1 MTEQLKEIGQR
12 LMALRDVCE
21 LTPEQAAEKLELP
34 VEEYLAYEKGEA
46 DFSFGFLY
54 NAATLFGVDVLDILS
69 GESPKLSMCTVV
81 RAGKGFDMTRNKA
94 YDYKHLALTFRG
106 KKAEPMI
113 VTVEPSDK
121 APHKNSHEG
130 QEFNYLLAG
139 NMRFFLGDTVYDL
152 SEGDSVYF
160 DSSLPHAMQ
169 VLGDKPAK
177 FLAIVMKG

>member
-21 LTPEQAAEKLELP
+21 LTPEQAAEKLEIST
-34 VEEYLAYEKGEA
+34 EEYLAYERGEL
-46 DFSFGFLY
+46 DFSFSFLY
-54 NAATLFGVDVLDILS
+54 NAAGVFGVDVLDILS
-69 GESPKLSMCTVV
+69 GESPKLSMCTLVK
-81 RAGKGFDMTRNKA
+81 AGKGYAVTRNKD

-106 KKAEPMI
+106 KKAEPLL
-113 VTVEPSDK
+113 VTVKPDAKEP
-121 APHKNSHEG
+121 HLNSHEG
-130 QEFNYLLAG
+130 QEFNYLLSG
-139 NMRFFLGDTVYDL
+139 EMRFFLGDTVHDL

-177 FLAIVMKG
+177 FLAIVLK